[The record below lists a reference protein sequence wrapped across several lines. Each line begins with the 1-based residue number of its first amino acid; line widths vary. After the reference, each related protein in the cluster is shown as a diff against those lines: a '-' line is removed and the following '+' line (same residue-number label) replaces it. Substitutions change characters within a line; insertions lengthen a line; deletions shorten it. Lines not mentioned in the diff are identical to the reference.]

1 MGGNRFE
8 YCHID
13 MIKCS
18 MALMALT
25 KELGGREDL
34 LSTDAPTPKE
44 FFEAQK
50 KARTDDVG
58 LQHVASWHCGRCLS
72 YCPVGNW
79 GAKFKA
85 TGLSKGV

>member
-1 MGGNRFE
+1 MLYGSDGADQGTGRQGGF
-8 YCHID
+8 
-13 MIKCS
+13 S
-18 MALMALT
+18 V
-25 KELGGREDL
+25 
-34 LSTDAPTPKE
+34 TDDPTPKE

-79 GAKFKA
+79 GAS
-85 TGLSKGV
+85 SKQPG